1 MMKITLTQVKERAT
15 GLAQSGIAKSTQVA
29 EMTKL
34 QLNIVSQEEMIKKS
48 FYELGK
54 RYYEQ
59 YGKAP
64 EPAYE
69 ASCLK
74 VAEGYKQINQY
85 KERIKELRNPDVF
98 SIYDDSDL
106 VDLRD
111 DEIFVVRPEAL
122 EEDEDL
128 GDNDFSDFV

>member
-1 MMKITLTQVKERAT
+1 MKITLTQVKERAT

-34 QLNIVSQEEMIKKS
+34 QLNIVSQEEVIKKS

-59 YGKAP
+59 YGKTP

-69 ASCLK
+69 AACLK
-74 VAEGYKQINQY
+74 VAEGYKQITNN

-106 VDLRD
+106 VDLSEE
-111 DEIFVVRPEAL
+111 EIFVVSPEAF
-122 EEDEDL
+122 EDDSDL
-128 GDNDFSDFV
+128 DDFV